1 MRESEAGSTFP
12 ADEDA
17 LFGDVST
24 LIDSAR
30 MRAAAAVNTELVM
43 LYWHVGK
50 RVREDV
56 LGGQRAE
63 YGQQVAQRLAAR
75 LTERYGR
82 SFAVRNLFRMMQ
94 FAEFYPV
101 AEIVTPLA
109 SQLTWSNVGE
119 VLMLADPAR
128 RDFYLALCARERWT
142 RRTLRSQIS
151 AKLYERTLA
160 TCVSDQ
166 SIERGLADLRET
178 GSITPALAFRDPYV
192 LDFLGLPPKH
202 SEADLEQALIDEIQ
216 RFLTELGAGFAFVE
230 RQKRITVDGRDYH
243 LDLLFYHRHLRC
255 LVAVELKARDLEP
268 GDFGQ
273 MLLYLRWLQAHERV
287 SGEEMPIGL
296 ILCAGKGPEQTALL
310 GLDDGEIRAA
320 RYITEPMRSEMQRRL
335 ASAARE
341 LPTSVDS
348 AP

>member
-1 MRESEAGSTFP
+1 MRESKAGTAST

-30 MRAAAAVNTELVM
+30 MRAAAAVNSELVM
-43 LYWHVGK
+43 LYWHVGQ
-50 RVREDV
+50 RVRADV
-56 LGGQRAE
+56 LGGERAA
-63 YGQQVAQRLAAR
+63 YGQQVVQRLAAR

-82 SFAVRNLFRMMQ
+82 PFAVRNLFRMMQ

-101 AEIVTPLA
+101 AEIVSPLA
-109 SQLTWSNVGE
+109 TQLTWSNVVE
-119 VLMLADPAR
+119 VLTLADPVM

-142 RRTLRSQIS
+142 KRTLRGQIS
-151 AKLYERTLA
+151 GGLYERTLA
-160 TCVSDQ
+160 TRGSLTDL
-166 SIERGLADLRET
+166 ERNLAHLRET

-202 SEADLEQALIDEIQ
+202 SEADLEQAIIDEIQ
-216 RFLTELGAGFAFVE
+216 RFLTEMGGGFAFVE

-255 LVAVELKARDLEP
+255 LVAIELKARELEP

-335 ASAARE
+335 MSAARQ
-341 LPTSVDS
+341 LPVSR
-348 AP
+348 